1 MLGLLAFQ
9 MLPQLFSKGGTANM
23 QVHDLYWSSHFWIY
37 ETPNLR
43 SDAKTLALQELKI
56 DEIKSE
62 ENPKVP
68 LPLQIVQR

>member
-1 MLGLLAFQ
+1 M
-9 MLPQLFSKGGTANM
+9 
-23 QVHDLYWSSHFWIY
+23 
-37 ETPNLR
+37 R